1 MSSPTEIFAASI
13 VPDAVEAL
21 TELGRPD
28 EAEPRVDALEL
39 NGRRLDRPWMLAV
52 GARCRATVL
61 AARCDVG
68 AAVRTAG
75 CALTQHDRLAM
86 PFERART
93 QLLLGRLIRRERSDA
108 TAALRDAL
116 AIFEQLGTPLWADRA
131 RAELAGAGRR
141 ARRPAQD
148 GLTPPEQRVAE
159 LAASGLTNRDVAAT
173 LFISSKTVEAT
184 LARVYRKLAIRSRAE
199 LGRHMNTI
207 R

>member
-1 MSSPTEIFAASI
+1 MSRTCCGPSLSRFDPMSSPTEIFAASI

-61 AARCDVG
+61 AARCHVG

-148 GLTPPEQRVAE
+148 GLTPAE
-159 LAASGLTNRDVAAT
+159 
-173 LFISSKTVEAT
+173 
-184 LARVYRKLAIRSRAE
+184 
-199 LGRHMNTI
+199 
-207 R
+207 

>member
-13 VPDAVEAL
+13 VPDVVEAL

-86 PFERART
+86 PFERARA

-116 AIFEQLGTPLWADRA
+116 AISSSSARRCGPTAPAPSSQVPGGGHADR
-131 RAELAGAGRR
+131 RKTGSRPPSNESPNSRR
-141 ARRPAQD
+141 R
-148 GLTPPEQRVAE
+148 G
-159 LAASGLTNRDVAAT
+159 
-173 LFISSKTVEAT
+173 
-184 LARVYRKLAIRSRAE
+184 
-199 LGRHMNTI
+199 
-207 R
+207 

>member
-108 TAALRDAL
+108 TWPFSSSSARRCGPTAPAPSS
-116 AIFEQLGTPLWADRA
+116 QVPGGGHADR
-131 RAELAGAGRR
+131 RKTGSRPPSNESPNSRR
-141 ARRPAQD
+141 R
-148 GLTPPEQRVAE
+148 G
-159 LAASGLTNRDVAAT
+159 
-173 LFISSKTVEAT
+173 
-184 LARVYRKLAIRSRAE
+184 
-199 LGRHMNTI
+199 
-207 R
+207 

>member
-1 MSSPTEIFAASI
+1 MSRTCCGPSLSRFDPMSSPTEIFAASI

-116 AIFEQLGTPLWADRA
+116 AISSSSA
-131 RAELAGAGRR
+131 RRCGPTAPAPSSQVRRR

-148 GLTPPEQRVAE
+148 GLTPA
-159 LAASGLTNRDVAAT
+159 
-173 LFISSKTVEAT
+173 
-184 LARVYRKLAIRSRAE
+184 
-199 LGRHMNTI
+199 
-207 R
+207 